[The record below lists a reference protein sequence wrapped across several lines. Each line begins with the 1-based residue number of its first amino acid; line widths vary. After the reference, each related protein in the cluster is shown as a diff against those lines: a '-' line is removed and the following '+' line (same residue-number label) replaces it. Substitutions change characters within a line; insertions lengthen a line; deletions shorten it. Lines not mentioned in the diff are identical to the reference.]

1 MQNVDRA
8 GGDAVGLLGL
18 WISLG
23 EVLMGVSLG
32 CVNEQLGRVRT
43 LVALRAALGLSL
55 LLVLTVHW
63 VPASAPDFILR
74 GAIITLGTMVIAFV
88 GGVLPARQQGA
99 GFGLMETGFRVG
111 MMAAAYAGGLLLVT
125 LKLELCEGGRLSCRP

>member
-1 MQNVDRA
+1 V
-8 GGDAVGLLGL
+8 
-18 WISLG
+18 
-23 EVLMGVSLG
+23 G
-32 CVNEQLGRVRT
+32 CVNEQLGRVRA

-63 VPASAPDFILR
+63 VPAPDFILR

-88 GGVLPARQQGA
+88 GGVLPARKQGA
-99 GFGLMETGFRVG
+99 GFRLMETGCRVG